1 MKDLMGKVALVT
13 GGSKGVGK
21 AIARTLADRGAA
33 VVLNYFHSHDQAKR
47 TRDELV
53 ARGARIEL
61 ARASVARQEQVDRM
75 FAEIEE
81 RHGRLDILINS
92 AANGALLP
100 LAEVTDED
108 IAKAIDT
115 NYKGGLRCARAAA
128 PLMARTGGGSIVT
141 VSALGGSQMVMANY
155 SACAPAKAAAEAAT
169 RYLAVEFAPLGIRV
183 NTASAAMLESE
194 VADKFP
200 RAQEMQEVIAKATP
214 FGRLGTPEEFA
225 DVVAFLASDASRWI
239 TGQVVLADGGLTL
252 GAALLSPPTATPTAG
267 DARVSGVAAAPGMA
281 AASGVAAAPED
292 TAASGE
298 VPVAGVAPASG
309 VAAVSEDARVSG
321 VASAPR
327 AAPAAEEVSAAGM
340 AAAAR
345 EVPASGAAP
354 VSEDARVSGVAPAS
368 GVAPTADET
377 AAAGVA
383 AAPEDTAASGEA
395 PAAGVAAASGEVP
408 ASGVAAVSGEIP
420 ASGVA
425 AVLEEV
431 RVSGVAPVPG
441 MAAASGETAAAEEVP
456 AAGMAAAPRAVLAPE
471 VAAAPQGAPA
481 PGSAA
486 VVAEAVPESAP
497 APVVPSGPVR
507 ATGPAAG
514 VAGVLEAPDPAG
526 LPGVPDDAIAV
537 VGMGLAVAGANSPE
551 EFWKLR
557 TTGDELFVKIPR
569 DRWRHENFH
578 AADTAAE
585 DKAYA
590 DRCVFITDFE
600 AVPGSVDSMADGA
613 DDHELTTM
621 WLRHSLVQALGG
633 VRRRDTDR
641 CSFVVGYTPDGSQHL
656 EEAGVLDSVTRM
668 TRDILRDLPLDDGER
683 AALGGDIEAALARRY
698 WRAGQDRSRFLPHRV
713 GELAMRGLLPPSTEL
728 HMVDTACSS
737 SLYAIDIAAKGLLM
751 GKQDIAVCGGAFA
764 LAPRG
769 TVLFSKLQGLSKR
782 GEVHALDED
791 ADGVIFADG
800 AALVVLKRLSRARA
814 DGDKVLGVLRAFGS
828 SSDGKGKAIYA
839 PNAAG
844 QSLAVRR
851 ALEAGEVEGGAV
863 QWVNAHATGTPAG
876 DLAEFTTLREYYGTA
891 GPAAVT
897 SNKSLIGH
905 TGWAAGVVSLIEN
918 LLGLAEHTIPGQFRF
933 SRPREDFR
941 LAETGLEITPERK
954 DWPGRPDGPRLAAV
968 SGFGFGGTNAHLI
981 VSEYS
986 EYRRPAAS
994 QNANAKTTAPATVTK
1009 VPDTGSRVAIVGW
1022 SAHLPGLDGREEV
1035 TRWLGGGPRPR
1046 DSFGEEYPAPP
1057 FSKVRLPPKTIRALD
1072 RCQLMIVECAHQ
1084 LRDRMPEFWQER
1096 ALKTGVFVGHM
1107 GPTRAAMLYANRCY
1121 LDDIAEAL
1129 GELRSEA
1136 LPGVLERL
1144 GDRVRGLIP
1153 ASNEDSFPGQ
1163 MPNIIS
1169 ARVANYFDLN
1179 GPNMTMDSGFAS
1191 AVSSITSAAR
1201 YLRTGE
1207 LDFAL
1212 AGGINGNSLPE
1223 YRTLIGALLPPEAE
1237 ELAEGAFLF
1246 ALTTEER
1253 ARAAGLTVLAYVD
1266 EPLGAV
1272 EAGRGES
1279 APDEVLLCGA
1289 PAPEHARYLGA
1300 AGGLAVLKA
1309 LHRPSGTVE
1318 IATDESESAA
1328 GARLRLTIPGEALE
1342 PGDDP
1347 GSGGAEAVPAALS
1360 AEAVPA
1366 ALPAALPAA
1375 FATDGRLADGTPVRV
1390 RRQVPVLTELPARTV
1405 RERVPFLPAGAVVL
1419 TDAPG
1424 PLAEV
1429 VPPDADLT
1437 VLSTAP
1443 LAAPRP
1449 GWHHLPEVTEESV
1462 RRALAG
1468 AGPRI
1473 THLRVVGD
1481 LGAAATDGPAPA
1493 LTALHDAAYLTLQHA
1508 YDDLGD
1514 PGSSAVALLLGAAP
1528 GGTPHPYTGLF
1539 TGLWKTAAL
1548 ERDACL
1554 AFALCTSATDLAG
1567 AIARAE
1573 EESAAERVF
1582 PVVFDI
1588 DGVRKAYLLSDEPN
1602 DLREG
1607 APAVLGPDSV
1617 VVVAGGARGIT
1628 AEVVKA
1634 VAEHFRPRIY
1644 VLGSNSLDDYPPE
1657 TYQGTDEEFAARRS
1671 GYIKTEIARRDGRTV
1686 ADINRA
1692 FDRMVNARW
1701 ARRNLDE
1708 MAAHSG
1714 AGRVTYLTCDMRDGA
1729 GVDRAIGR
1737 VLAEQGRIDLLV
1749 NAAGLQRS
1757 GLIKDKGF
1765 AEFTAIRDLKLDSYL
1780 HLKRALRTAPPRLW
1794 CNFGSLLG
1802 YFGQLG
1808 EADYAAANDFLAAA
1822 ATHARATDPQADEVT
1837 IGWTLWEGVGMGAN
1851 ELTKAYY
1858 ERAGSYSNM
1867 AVAEGV
1873 HHFVQELHAPVRRP
1887 SVVHLGDAERA
1898 TVERFYPGYLS
1909 TTGGPRRPGF
1919 FLRRLVAS
1927 DERSQVHECAF
1938 DLETDGY
1945 LAHHTV
1951 RGEATLPGTFVTE
1964 LAAEAARALV
1974 PGKRVIAF
1982 EDLRF
1987 EHFLRVYRDHP
1998 AGPKRIRAEL
2008 VDGPGEVTAV
2018 QVRISEDVVAPSG
2031 VVLVR
2036 DRVHFR
2042 ARVLLDTEAPTAP
2055 RWEEW
2060 PSGPETPVPD
2070 PYHQP
2075 GSPVRLTGPFVS
2087 TTDTRIHPRGKRARY
2102 APAVPAGDPVWS
2114 RFTVPAIL
2122 LDGLARVG
2130 VLDLVDGHLVPVAA
2144 PLSIRRIDLYEEISD
2159 HDLAASQAAVDLFVT
2174 PPGFDLTADAIS
2186 NRFVAVRPD
2195 GRMLLQMKDMRAT
2208 LIGYIDAET
2217 GEAVPAPQPVPGEG
2231 LV

>member
-1 MKDLMGKVALVT
+1 MKDLTGKVALVT

-21 AIARTLADRGAA
+21 AIARTLAARGADI
-33 VVLNYFHSHDQAKR
+33 VLNYFHSHDQAKR

-53 ARGARIEL
+53 ATGARVEL

-81 RHGRLDILINS
+81 RHGRLDILVNS

-115 NYKGGLRCARAAA
+115 NYKGGLRCARGAA

-183 NTASAAMLESE
+183 NTASAAMLESD

-200 RAQEMQEVIAKATP
+200 RAREMQEVIARATP
-214 FGRLGTPEEFA
+214 FGRLGTAEEFA

-252 GAALLSPPTATPTAG
+252 GAALLSPP
-267 DARVSGVAAAPGMA
+267 AAAP
-281 AASGVAAAPED
+281 VREEAAPAPE
-292 TAASGE
+292 S
-298 VPVAGVAPASG
+298 VVAPAPEAEP
-309 VAAVSEDARVSG
+309 VVAPEPVRHRAAAVTE
-321 VASAPR
+321 
-327 AAPAAEEVSAAGM
+327 AA
-340 AAAAR
+340 
-345 EVPASGAAP
+345 
-354 VSEDARVSGVAPAS
+354 
-368 GVAPTADET
+368 
-377 AAAGVA
+377 
-383 AAPEDTAASGEA
+383 
-395 PAAGVAAASGEVP
+395 
-408 ASGVAAVSGEIP
+408 
-420 ASGVA
+420 
-425 AVLEEV
+425 
-431 RVSGVAPVPG
+431 
-441 MAAASGETAAAEEVP
+441 
-456 AAGMAAAPRAVLAPE
+456 
-471 VAAAPQGAPA
+471 
-481 PGSAA
+481 
-486 VVAEAVPESAP
+486 VAEAVDAP
-497 APVVPSGPVR
+497 GPDL
-507 ATGPAAG
+507 P
-514 VAGVLEAPDPAG
+514 PD
-526 LPGVPDDAIAV
+526 VPDDAIAV

-578 AADTAAE
+578 AVDTAAE

-600 AVPGSVDSMADGA
+600 AAPGSVDSMADGT

-621 WLRHSLVQALGG
+621 WLRHSLVQALDG
-633 VRRRDTDR
+633 VRHQDTDR

-668 TRDILRDLPLDDGER
+668 TQDILRDLPLEDGER
-683 AALGGDIEAALARRY
+683 TTLGGDIEAALARRY

-814 DGDKVLGVLRAFGS
+814 DGDEVLGVLRAFGS

-863 QWVNAHATGTPAG
+863 SWVNAHATGTPAG

-941 LAETGLEITPERK
+941 LAETGLEITPEHK
-954 DWPGRPDGPRLAAV
+954 EWPGKPDGPRLAAV

-981 VSEYS
+981 VSEH
-986 EYRRPAAS
+986 RPRPAAAS
-994 QNANAKTTAPATVTK
+994 ATATDRAPATVTK
-1009 VPDTGSRVAIVGW
+1009 VPDPGSRVAIVGW
-1022 SAHLPGLDGREEV
+1022 SAHLPGLEGREEV

-1046 DSFGEEYPAPP
+1046 DSFGQEYPAPP
-1057 FSKVRLPPKTIRALD
+1057 FNKVRLPPKTIRALD

-1084 LRDRMPEFWQER
+1084 LRDQMPDFWQEQ

-1121 LDDIAEAL
+1121 LDDIAEAI
-1129 GELRSEA
+1129 GELDSDA

-1144 GDRVRGLIP
+1144 GDRVRDMIP

-1191 AVSSITSAAR
+1191 AVSSITSAGR

-1207 LDFAL
+1207 LNFAL
-1212 AGGINGNSLPE
+1212 AGGINGNSLAE
-1223 YRTLIGALLPPEAE
+1223 YRTLIGELLPPEAE

-1253 ARAAGLTVLAYVD
+1253 ARAAGLEVLAYVD

-1272 EAGRGES
+1272 EAGRGEA
-1279 APDEVLLCGA
+1279 APDEILMCGA

-1309 LHRPSGTVE
+1309 LHRPSGSVE
-1318 IATDESESAA
+1318 IATDESEGAA
-1328 GARLRLTIPGEALE
+1328 GARLRLTIPGTGEDAG
-1342 PGDDP
+1342 PGP
-1347 GSGGAEAVPAALS
+1347 AEAA
-1360 AEAVPA
+1360 
-1366 ALPAALPAA
+1366 PAALPAA

-1405 RERVPFLPAGAVVL
+1405 RERTPFLPAGAVVL
-1419 TDAPG
+1419 TDAPEL
-1424 PLAEV
+1424 LAGAA
-1429 VPPDADLT
+1429 PPEADLT

-1443 LAAPRP
+1443 LGAPRP

-1468 AGPRI
+1468 AGPGAI
-1473 THLRVVGD
+1473 HLRVVAD
-1481 LGAAATDGPAPA
+1481 LGQAPADGPAPG

-1528 GGTPHPYTGLF
+1528 DGTPHPYTGLF

-1554 AFALCTSATDLAG
+1554 AFTLCTSATDLSEAM
-1567 AIARAE
+1567 ARAE
-1573 EESAAERVF
+1573 EESAADRVF
-1582 PVVFDI
+1582 PAVFDI
-1588 DGVRKAYLLSDEPN
+1588 DGVRKTYLLSDEPGGPG
-1602 DLREG
+1602 EG
-1607 APAVLGPDSV
+1607 APAVLGRDSV

-1644 VLGSNSLDDYPPE
+1644 VLGSNSLDDWPPE
-1657 TYQGTDEEFAARRS
+1657 TYEGTDEEFAARRA

-1692 FDRMVNARW
+1692 FDRMVNARS

-1714 AGRVTYLTCDMRDGA
+1714 AGRVTYLACDMRDGGA
-1729 GVDRAIGR
+1729 VDAAIGQ

-1757 GLIKDKGF
+1757 GLIKDKSF

-1822 ATHARATDPQADEVT
+1822 ATHTRATDPRTDEFT

-1867 AVAEGV
+1867 AIAEGI

-1898 TVERFYPGYLS
+1898 TVERFYPGYLA
-1909 TTGGPRRPGF
+1909 TTGEAERPGF
-1919 FLRRLVAS
+1919 FLRRLLES
-1927 DERSQVHECAF
+1927 DERSVVYECAF

-1945 LAHHTV
+1945 LEHHTV

-1987 EHFLRVYRDHP
+1987 EHFLRVYRDLP
-1998 AGPKRIRAEL
+1998 AGPRRIRAEL
-2008 VDGPGEVTAV
+2008 VDGPGEVTVV
-2018 QVRISEDVVAPSG
+2018 QVRITEDVVAPSG
-2031 VVLVR
+2031 VVLVK
-2036 DRVHFR
+2036 DRVHFL

-2060 PSGPETPVPD
+2060 PTGEETPVPD

-2102 APAVPAGDPVWS
+2102 APDIPAGDPVWS
-2114 RFTVPAIL
+2114 RFTVPSIL

-2159 HDLAASQAAVDLFVT
+2159 HDLAASGEAVDLFVT

-2217 GEAVPAPQPVPGEG
+2217 GEAVPVEQAAAGEDRT
-2231 LV
+2231 

>member
-1 MKDLMGKVALVT
+1 MNDLTGKVALVT

-21 AIARTLADRGAA
+21 AIAQTLAARGADI
-33 VVLNYFHSHDQAKR
+33 VLNYFHSHDQAKR

-53 ARGARIEL
+53 ATGARVQL

-81 RHGRLDILINS
+81 RHGRLDILVNS

-115 NYKGGLRCARAAA
+115 NYKGGLRCARGAA

-183 NTASAAMLESE
+183 NTASAAMLESD

-200 RAQEMQEVIAKATP
+200 RAREMQEVIARATP
-214 FGRLGTPEEFA
+214 FGRLGTAEEFA

-252 GAALLSPPTATPTAG
+252 GAALLSPP
-267 DARVSGVAAAPGMA
+267 AAAP
-281 AASGVAAAPED
+281 VREEAAPEP
-292 TAASGE
+292 E
-298 VPVAGVAPASG
+298 PA
-309 VAAVSEDARVSG
+309 R
-321 VASAPR
+321 PQ
-327 AAPAAEEVSAAGM
+327 AAPAAVTE
-340 AAAAR
+340 
-345 EVPASGAAP
+345 PA
-354 VSEDARVSGVAPAS
+354 VTEPA
-368 GVAPTADET
+368 VT
-377 AAAGVA
+377 
-383 AAPEDTAASGEA
+383 
-395 PAAGVAAASGEVP
+395 
-408 ASGVAAVSGEIP
+408 
-420 ASGVA
+420 
-425 AVLEEV
+425 
-431 RVSGVAPVPG
+431 
-441 MAAASGETAAAEEVP
+441 
-456 AAGMAAAPRAVLAPE
+456 E
-471 VAAAPQGAPA
+471 VA
-481 PGSAA
+481 
-486 VVAEAVPESAP
+486 VTE
-497 APVVPSGPVR
+497 PVD
-507 ATGPAAG
+507 ATGPD
-514 VAGVLEAPDPAG
+514 LPPD
-526 LPGVPDDAIAV
+526 VPDDAIAV

-578 AADTAAE
+578 AVDTAAE

-600 AVPGSVDSMADGA
+600 AAPGSVDSMADGA

-621 WLRHSLVQALGG
+621 WLRHSLVQALDG
-633 VRRRDTDR
+633 VRHQDTDR

-668 TRDILRDLPLDDGER
+668 TQDILRDLPLEDGER
-683 AALGGDIEAALARRY
+683 TTLGGDIEAALARRY

-814 DGDKVLGVLRAFGS
+814 DGDEVLGVLRAFGS

-851 ALEAGEVEGGAV
+851 ALEAGEVEGPAV
-863 QWVNAHATGTPAG
+863 SWVNAHATGTPAG

-891 GPAAVT
+891 GPAQVT

-941 LAETGLEITPERK
+941 LDETGLEITPEHK
-954 DWPGRPDGPRLAAV
+954 EWPGKPEGPRLAAV

-981 VSEYS
+981 VSEH
-986 EYRRPAAS
+986 RPRPAA
-994 QNANAKTTAPATVTK
+994 ANATATDRAPATVTK
-1009 VPDTGSRVAIVGW
+1009 VPDPGSRVAIVGW
-1022 SAHLPGLDGREEV
+1022 SAHLPGLAGREDV

-1057 FSKVRLPPKTIRALD
+1057 FNKVRLPPKTIRALD

-1084 LRDRMPEFWQER
+1084 LRDQMPDFWQER

-1129 GELRSEA
+1129 GELGSDA
-1136 LPGVLERL
+1136 LPDVLERL
-1144 GDRVRGLIP
+1144 GDRVRDMIP
-1153 ASNEDSFPGQ
+1153 ESNEDSFPGQ

-1191 AVSSITSAAR
+1191 AVSSITSAGR

-1223 YRTLIGALLPPEAE
+1223 YRTLIGELLPPEAQ

-1253 ARAAGLTVLAYVD
+1253 ARAAGLEVLAYVD

-1272 EAGRGES
+1272 EAGRGEA
-1279 APDEVLLCGA
+1279 APDEILLCGA

-1309 LHRPSGTVE
+1309 LHRPSGSVE
-1318 IATDESESAA
+1318 IATDESEGAA
-1328 GARLRLTIPGEALE
+1328 GARLRLTIPGTGEDAG
-1342 PGDDP
+1342 P
-1347 GSGGAEAVPAALS
+1347 AEAV
-1360 AEAVPA
+1360 
-1366 ALPAALPAA
+1366 PAALPAA

-1405 RERVPFLPAGAVVL
+1405 RERTPFLPAGAVVL
-1419 TDAPG
+1419 TDAPEL
-1424 PLAEV
+1424 LAGA
-1429 VPPDADLT
+1429 VPPEADLT

-1443 LAAPRP
+1443 LGAPRP
-1449 GWHHLPEVTEESV
+1449 GWQHLPEVTEESV
-1462 RRALAG
+1462 RRALSG
-1468 AGPRI
+1468 AGPGV

-1481 LGAAATDGPAPA
+1481 LGRAATDGPAPA
-1493 LTALHDAAYLTLQHA
+1493 LTALHDAAYLTLQHL

-1514 PGSSAVALLLGAAP
+1514 PGSSAVALLLGATP

-1554 AFALCTSATDLAG
+1554 AFTLCTSATDLTE

-1573 EESAAERVF
+1573 EESANERVF
-1582 PVVFDI
+1582 PAVFDI
-1588 DGVRKAYLLSDEPN
+1588 DGVRKGHLLSDEPAAP
-1602 DLREG
+1602 DEG
-1607 APAVLGPDSV
+1607 APAALGRDSV

-1644 VLGSNSLDDYPPE
+1644 VLGSNSLDDWPPE
-1657 TYQGTDEEFAARRS
+1657 TYEGTDEEFAARRA

-1692 FDRMVNARW
+1692 FDRMVNARS

-1714 AGRVTYLTCDMRDGA
+1714 PGRVTYLACDMRDGDA
-1729 GVDRAIGR
+1729 VDGAIGH

-1757 GLIKDKGF
+1757 GLIKDKSF

-1822 ATHARATDPQADEVT
+1822 ATHTRATDGRTDEFT

-1867 AVAEGV
+1867 AIAEGI

-1887 SVVHLGDAERA
+1887 SVVHLGEAERA
-1898 TVERFYPGYLS
+1898 TVERFYPGYLA
-1909 TTGGPRRPGF
+1909 TTGEAERPGF
-1919 FLRRLVAS
+1919 FLRRLLES
-1927 DERSQVHECAF
+1927 DERSVVYECAF

-1945 LAHHTV
+1945 LEHHTV

-1987 EHFLRVYRDHP
+1987 EHFLRVYRDLP
-1998 AGPKRIRAEL
+1998 AGPRRIRAEL
-2008 VDGPGEVTAV
+2008 VDSPGEVTVV
-2018 QVRISEDVVAPSG
+2018 QVRITEDVVAPSG
-2031 VVLVR
+2031 VVLVK
-2036 DRVHFR
+2036 DRVHFL

-2060 PSGPETPVPD
+2060 PAGEETPVPD

-2102 APAVPAGDPVWS
+2102 APDIPAGDPVWS
-2114 RFTVPAIL
+2114 RFTVPSIL

-2159 HDLAASQAAVDLFVT
+2159 HDLAASGEAVDLFVT

-2217 GEAVPAPQPVPGEG
+2217 GEAVPLEEAAAGEDRT
-2231 LV
+2231 

>member
-1 MKDLMGKVALVT
+1 MNDLTGKVALVT

-21 AIARTLADRGAA
+21 AIARTLAARGADI
-33 VVLNYFHSHDQAKR
+33 VLNYFHSHDQAKR

-53 ARGARIEL
+53 ASGARVEL
-61 ARASVARQEQVDRM
+61 AWASVARQEQVDRM
-75 FAEIEE
+75 FAELEE
-81 RHGRLDILINS
+81 RHGRLDILVNS

-128 PLMARTGGGSIVT
+128 PLMARGGGGSIVT

-155 SACAPAKAAAEAAT
+155 AACAPAKAAAEAAT
-169 RYLAVEFAPLGIRV
+169 RYLAVEYAPLGIRV
-183 NTASAAMLESE
+183 NTASAAMLQSE

-200 RAQEMQEVIAKATP
+200 RAREMQEVIARATP

-252 GAALLSPPTATPTAG
+252 GAALMSPP
-267 DARVSGVAAAPGMA
+267 AAAPVREETTPRPEPVRPQA
-281 AASGVAAAPED
+281 AATTATVA
-292 TAASGE
+292 
-298 VPVAGVAPASG
+298 
-309 VAAVSEDARVSG
+309 
-321 VASAPR
+321 
-327 AAPAAEEVSAAGM
+327 
-340 AAAAR
+340 
-345 EVPASGAAP
+345 
-354 VSEDARVSGVAPAS
+354 
-368 GVAPTADET
+368 ET
-377 AAAGVA
+377 V
-383 AAPEDTAASGEA
+383 EA
-395 PAAGVAAASGEVP
+395 PAPDLPTDVP
-408 ASGVAAVSGEIP
+408 D
-420 ASGVA
+420 
-425 AVLEEV
+425 
-431 RVSGVAPVPG
+431 VP
-441 MAAASGETAAAEEVP
+441 
-456 AAGMAAAPRAVLAPE
+456 
-471 VAAAPQGAPA
+471 
-481 PGSAA
+481 
-486 VVAEAVPESAP
+486 
-497 APVVPSGPVR
+497 
-507 ATGPAAG
+507 
-514 VAGVLEAPDPAG
+514 D
-526 LPGVPDDAIAV
+526 VPDDAIAV

-590 DRCVFITDFE
+590 DRCVFITDFQ
-600 AVPGSVDSMADGA
+600 AAPGSVDSMAGA
-613 DDHELTTM
+613 EAEGDHELTTM
-621 WLRHSLVQALGG
+621 WLRHSLVQALDG
-633 VRRRDTDR
+633 VHHQDSDR

-668 TRDILRDLPLDDGER
+668 THDILGDLPLDDGER
-683 AALGGDIEAALARRY
+683 TALGGDIEAALNRRY

-814 DGDKVLGVLRAFGS
+814 DGDEVLGVLRAFGS

-851 ALEAGEVEGGAV
+851 ALEAGEVEGAAV
-863 QWVNAHATGTPAG
+863 SWVNAHATGTPAG

-941 LAETGLEITPERK
+941 LAETGLEITPEHK
-954 DWPGRPDGPRLAAV
+954 GWPERPGGPRLAAV

-981 VSEYS
+981 VSEH
-986 EYRRPAAS
+986 RARPAA
-994 QNANAKTTAPATVTK
+994 ANATAHATDRAPATVTK

-1022 SAHLPGLDGREEV
+1022 SAHLPGLAGREEV

-1046 DSFGEEYPAPP
+1046 DSFGDEYPAPP

-1084 LRDRMPEFWQER
+1084 LRDQMPDFWQER

-1129 GELRSEA
+1129 GELDSDA

-1144 GDRVRGLIP
+1144 GDRVRGMIP

-1191 AVSSITSAAR
+1191 AVSSITSAGR

-1223 YRTLIGALLPPEAE
+1223 YRTLIGGLLPPEAR

-1253 ARAAGLTVLAYVD
+1253 ARAAGLEVLAYVD

-1272 EAGRGES
+1272 EAGRGD
-1279 APDEVLLCGA
+1279 AVADEILLCGA

-1300 AGGLAVLKA
+1300 AGGLAVLRA
-1309 LHRPSGTVE
+1309 LHRPAGTVE
-1318 IATDESESAA
+1318 IATDESEGAA
-1328 GARLRLTIPGEALE
+1328 GARLRLTIPGDGPEPHGRESEAPRSQAPE
-1342 PGDDP
+1342 SQDRESRGRK
-1347 GSGGAEAVPAALS
+1347 SEAR
-1360 AEAVPA
+1360 EAVPA
-1366 ALPAALPAA
+1366 ALPAA
-1375 FATDGRLADGTPVRV
+1375 FTTDGRLADGTPLRV

-1419 TDAPG
+1419 TDAPE
-1424 PLAEV
+1424 PLAAAA
-1429 VPPDADLT
+1429 PPDADLT

-1443 LAAPRP
+1443 LPAPRP

-1468 AGPRI
+1468 AGPGV

-1481 LGAAATDGPAPA
+1481 LGRAATEGPVPLDGPVSTDRPVPA
-1493 LTALHDAAYLTLQHA
+1493 LTALHDAAYLALQHL

-1554 AFALCTSATDLAG
+1554 AFALCTSATDLTEAM
-1567 AIARAE
+1567 ARAE

-1582 PVVFDI
+1582 PAVFDL
-1588 DGVRKAYLLSDEPN
+1588 DGVRKAYLLTDEPN
-1602 DLREG
+1602 DPGAG

-1644 VLGSNSLDDYPPE
+1644 VLGSNSLDDHPPE
-1657 TYQGTDEEFAARRS
+1657 TYQGSDEEFAARRA
-1671 GYIKTEIARRDGRTV
+1671 GYIRTELARRDGRTV

-1692 FDRMVNARW
+1692 FDRMVNARR
-1701 ARRNLDE
+1701 AKRNLDE

-1714 AGRVTYLTCDMRDGA
+1714 TGRITYLACDMRDGA
-1729 GVDRAIGR
+1729 AVDRAIGR
-1737 VLAEQGRIDLLV
+1737 VLDGPGRIDLLV

-1757 GLIKDKGF
+1757 GLIKDKSF
-1765 AEFTAIRDLKLDSYL
+1765 AEFTSIRDLKLDSYL

-1808 EADYAAANDFLAAA
+1808 EADYAAANDYLAAA
-1822 ATHARATDPQADEVT
+1822 ATHTGATDRRTEEFT

-1867 AVAEGV
+1867 AIAEGI

-1898 TVERFYPGYLS
+1898 TVERFYPGYLDQ
-1909 TTGGPRRPGF
+1909 RPGF

-1927 DERSQVHECAF
+1927 DERSVVYECPF
-1938 DLETDGY
+1938 DLDTDGY
-1945 LAHHTV
+1945 LEHHTV

-1987 EHFLRVYRDHP
+1987 EHFLRVYRDIP
-1998 AGPKRIRAEL
+1998 AGPRRIRAEL
-2008 VDGPGEVTAV
+2008 VDSPGEVTVV
-2018 QVRISEDVVAPSG
+2018 QVRITEDVVAPSG
-2031 VVLVR
+2031 VVLVK
-2036 DRVHFR
+2036 DRVHFL

-2060 PSGPETPVPD
+2060 PAGEETPVPD

-2102 APAVPAGDPVWS
+2102 VPDVPSGDPVWS
-2114 RFTVPAIL
+2114 RFTVPSIL

-2130 VLDLVDGHLVPVAA
+2130 VLDLVDGQLVPVAA

-2159 HDLAASQAAVDLFVT
+2159 HDLAASGEDIDLFVT
-2174 PPGFDLTADAIS
+2174 PPGFDLTADTIS

-2208 LIGYIDAET
+2208 LIGHVDAET
-2217 GEAVPAPQPVPGEG
+2217 GEAVPLEQPPAGEDRE
-2231 LV
+2231 

>member
-1 MKDLMGKVALVT
+1 MKDLTGKVALVT

-21 AIARTLADRGAA
+21 AIARTLAARGADI
-33 VVLNYFHSHDQAKR
+33 VLNYFHSHDQAKR

-53 ARGARIEL
+53 ATGARVEL

-81 RHGRLDILINS
+81 RHGRLDILVNS

-115 NYKGGLRCARAAA
+115 NYKGGLRCARGAA

-183 NTASAAMLESE
+183 NTASAAMLESD

-200 RAQEMQEVIAKATP
+200 RAREMQEVIARATP
-214 FGRLGTPEEFA
+214 FGRLGTAEEFA

-252 GAALLSPPTATPTAG
+252 GAALLSPP
-267 DARVSGVAAAPGMA
+267 AAAP
-281 AASGVAAAPED
+281 VREEAAPEPE
-292 TAASGE
+292 S
-298 VPVAGVAPASG
+298 VVAPAPEPESV
-309 VAAVSEDARVSG
+309 VAPAPEAEPV
-321 VASAPR
+321 VAPEPVRPR
-327 AAPAAEEVSAAGM
+327 AAAVTEAA
-340 AAAAR
+340 
-345 EVPASGAAP
+345 
-354 VSEDARVSGVAPAS
+354 
-368 GVAPTADET
+368 
-377 AAAGVA
+377 
-383 AAPEDTAASGEA
+383 
-395 PAAGVAAASGEVP
+395 
-408 ASGVAAVSGEIP
+408 
-420 ASGVA
+420 
-425 AVLEEV
+425 
-431 RVSGVAPVPG
+431 
-441 MAAASGETAAAEEVP
+441 
-456 AAGMAAAPRAVLAPE
+456 
-471 VAAAPQGAPA
+471 
-481 PGSAA
+481 
-486 VVAEAVPESAP
+486 VAEAVDAP
-497 APVVPSGPVR
+497 GPDL
-507 ATGPAAG
+507 P
-514 VAGVLEAPDPAG
+514 PD
-526 LPGVPDDAIAV
+526 VPDDAIAV

-578 AADTAAE
+578 AVDTAAE

-600 AVPGSVDSMADGA
+600 AAPGSVDSMADGT

-621 WLRHSLVQALGG
+621 WLRHSLVQALDG
-633 VRRRDTDR
+633 VRHQDTDR

-668 TRDILRDLPLDDGER
+668 TQDILRDLPLEDGER
-683 AALGGDIEAALARRY
+683 TTLGGDIEAALARRY

-814 DGDKVLGVLRAFGS
+814 DGDEVLGVLRAFGS

-863 QWVNAHATGTPAG
+863 SWVNAHATGTPAG

-941 LAETGLEITPERK
+941 LAETGLEITPEHK
-954 DWPGRPDGPRLAAV
+954 EWPGKPDGPRLAAV

-981 VSEYS
+981 VSEH
-986 EYRRPAAS
+986 RPRPAAAS
-994 QNANAKTTAPATVTK
+994 ATATDRAPATVTK
-1009 VPDTGSRVAIVGW
+1009 VPDPGSRVAIVGW
-1022 SAHLPGLDGREEV
+1022 SAHLPGLEGREEV

-1046 DSFGEEYPAPP
+1046 DSFGQEYPAPP
-1057 FSKVRLPPKTIRALD
+1057 FNKVRLPPKTIRALD

-1084 LRDRMPEFWQER
+1084 LRDQMPDFWQEQ

-1121 LDDIAEAL
+1121 LDDIAEAI
-1129 GELRSEA
+1129 GELDSDA

-1144 GDRVRGLIP
+1144 GDRVRDLIP

-1191 AVSSITSAAR
+1191 AVSSITSAGR

-1223 YRTLIGALLPPEAE
+1223 YRTLIGELLPPEAE

-1253 ARAAGLTVLAYVD
+1253 ARAAGLEVLAYVD

-1272 EAGRGES
+1272 EAGRGEA
-1279 APDEVLLCGA
+1279 APDEILLCGA

-1309 LHRPSGTVE
+1309 LHRPSGSVE
-1318 IATDESESAA
+1318 IATDESEGAA
-1328 GARLRLTIPGEALE
+1328 GARLRLTIPGTGEDAG
-1342 PGDDP
+1342 PGP
-1347 GSGGAEAVPAALS
+1347 AEAA
-1360 AEAVPA
+1360 
-1366 ALPAALPAA
+1366 PAALPAA

-1405 RERVPFLPAGAVVL
+1405 RERTPFLPVGAVVL
-1419 TDAPG
+1419 TDAPEL
-1424 PLAEV
+1424 LAGAA
-1429 VPPDADLT
+1429 PPEADLT
-1437 VLSTAP
+1437 VLSTVP
-1443 LAAPRP
+1443 LGAPRP

-1468 AGPRI
+1468 AGPGAI
-1473 THLRVVGD
+1473 HLRVVAD
-1481 LGAAATDGPAPA
+1481 LGQAPADGPAPG

-1508 YDDLGD
+1508 YDELGD

-1554 AFALCTSATDLAG
+1554 AFTLCTSATDLTE
-1567 AIARAE
+1567 AIARTE

-1582 PVVFDI
+1582 PAVFDI
-1588 DGVRKAYLLSDEPN
+1588 DGVRKTYLLSDEPGGPG
-1602 DLREG
+1602 EG
-1607 APAVLGPDSV
+1607 ARAVLGRDSV

-1644 VLGSNSLDDYPPE
+1644 VLGSNSLDDWPPE
-1657 TYQGTDEEFAARRS
+1657 TYEGTDEEFAARRA

-1686 ADINRA
+1686 ADVNRA
-1692 FDRMVNARW
+1692 FDRMVNARS

-1714 AGRVTYLTCDMRDGA
+1714 AGRVTYLACDMRDGGA
-1729 GVDRAIGR
+1729 VDAAIGQ
-1737 VLAEQGRIDLLV
+1737 VLADQGRIDLLV

-1757 GLIKDKGF
+1757 GLIKDKSF

-1822 ATHARATDPQADEVT
+1822 ATHTRATDPRTDEFT

-1867 AVAEGV
+1867 AIAEGI

-1898 TVERFYPGYLS
+1898 TVERFYPGYLA
-1909 TTGGPRRPGF
+1909 TTGEAERPGF
-1919 FLRRLVAS
+1919 FLRRLLES
-1927 DERSQVHECAF
+1927 DERSVVYECAF

-1945 LAHHTV
+1945 LEHHTV

-1964 LAAEAARALV
+1964 LAAEAARTLV

-1987 EHFLRVYRDHP
+1987 EHFLRVYRDLP
-1998 AGPKRIRAEL
+1998 AGPRRIRADL
-2008 VDGPGEVTAV
+2008 VDGPGEVTVV
-2018 QVRISEDVVAPSG
+2018 QVRITEDVVAPSG
-2031 VVLVR
+2031 VVLVK
-2036 DRVHFR
+2036 DRVHFL

-2060 PSGPETPVPD
+2060 PTGEETPVPD

-2102 APAVPAGDPVWS
+2102 APDIPAGDPVWS
-2114 RFTVPAIL
+2114 RFTVPSIL

-2159 HDLAASQAAVDLFVT
+2159 HDLAASGEAVDLFVT

-2217 GEAVPAPQPVPGEG
+2217 GEAVPVEQAAAGEDRT
-2231 LV
+2231 

>member
-1 MKDLMGKVALVT
+1 M
-13 GGSKGVGK
+13 
-21 AIARTLADRGAA
+21 
-33 VVLNYFHSHDQAKR
+33 
-47 TRDELV
+47 
-53 ARGARIEL
+53 
-61 ARASVARQEQVDRM
+61 
-75 FAEIEE
+75 
-81 RHGRLDILINS
+81 
-92 AANGALLP
+92 
-100 LAEVTDED
+100 
-108 IAKAIDT
+108 
-115 NYKGGLRCARAAA
+115 
-128 PLMARTGGGSIVT
+128 
-141 VSALGGSQMVMANY
+141 
-155 SACAPAKAAAEAAT
+155 
-169 RYLAVEFAPLGIRV
+169 
-183 NTASAAMLESE
+183 
-194 VADKFP
+194 
-200 RAQEMQEVIAKATP
+200 
-214 FGRLGTPEEFA
+214 
-225 DVVAFLASDASRWI
+225 
-239 TGQVVLADGGLTL
+239 
-252 GAALLSPPTATPTAG
+252 
-267 DARVSGVAAAPGMA
+267 
-281 AASGVAAAPED
+281 
-292 TAASGE
+292 
-298 VPVAGVAPASG
+298 
-309 VAAVSEDARVSG
+309 
-321 VASAPR
+321 
-327 AAPAAEEVSAAGM
+327 
-340 AAAAR
+340 
-345 EVPASGAAP
+345 
-354 VSEDARVSGVAPAS
+354 
-368 GVAPTADET
+368 
-377 AAAGVA
+377 
-383 AAPEDTAASGEA
+383 
-395 PAAGVAAASGEVP
+395 
-408 ASGVAAVSGEIP
+408 
-420 ASGVA
+420 
-425 AVLEEV
+425 
-431 RVSGVAPVPG
+431 
-441 MAAASGETAAAEEVP
+441 
-456 AAGMAAAPRAVLAPE
+456 
-471 VAAAPQGAPA
+471 
-481 PGSAA
+481 
-486 VVAEAVPESAP
+486 
-497 APVVPSGPVR
+497 R
-507 ATGPAAG
+507 ATGPAAS

-526 LPGVPDDAIAV
+526 LPGVPDVPDDAIAV

-578 AADTAAE
+578 AVDTAAE

-698 WRAGQDRSRFLPHRV
+698 WRAGHDRSRFLPHRV

-994 QNANAKTTAPATVTK
+994 PNANAKTTAPATVTK

-1136 LPGVLERL
+1136 LPSVLERL

-1328 GARLRLTIPGEALE
+1328 GARLRLTIPGDALE

-1347 GSGGAEAVPAALS
+1347 GSGGAEATPATLPAEAAPSTLP
-1360 AEAVPA
+1360 AEAVPSTLSA
-1366 ALPAALPAA
+1366 ARPATLPAA

-1429 VPPDADLT
+1429 VPPGADLT

-1449 GWHHLPEVTEESV
+1449 GWHHLSEVTEESV

-1473 THLRVVGD
+1473 IHLRVVGD

-1493 LTALHDAAYLTLQHA
+1493 LTALHDAAYLTLQQA

-1554 AFALCTSATDLAG
+1554 AFALCTSATGLAG

-1573 EESAAERVF
+1573 QESAAERVF

-1644 VLGSNSLDDYPPE
+1644 VLGSNSLDDYPPG

-1692 FDRMVNARW
+1692 FNRMVNARW

-1737 VLAEQGRIDLLV
+1737 VLAERGRIDLLV

-1765 AEFTAIRDLKLDSYL
+1765 AEFTVIRDLKLDSYL

-1822 ATHARATDPQADEVT
+1822 ATHARATDPAADEVT

-1867 AVAEGV
+1867 AIAEGV

-1909 TTGGPRRPGF
+1909 TTGEPRRPGF

-1938 DLETDGY
+1938 DLATDGY
-1945 LAHHTV
+1945 LEHHTV

-1998 AGPKRIRAEL
+1998 VGPKRIRAEL

-2031 VVLVR
+2031 VVLVK

-2060 PSGPETPVPD
+2060 PPGPETPVPD

-2102 APAVPAGDPVWS
+2102 APAIPAGDPVWS
-2114 RFTVPAIL
+2114 RFTVPVIL

-2159 HDLAASQAAVDLFVT
+2159 HDLAVSQAAVDLFVT

-2217 GEAVPAPQPVPGEG
+2217 GEAVPAPQPAPGEG

>member
-1 MKDLMGKVALVT
+1 MKDLTGKVALVT

-21 AIARTLADRGAA
+21 AIARTLAARGADI
-33 VVLNYFHSHDQAKR
+33 VLNYFHSHDQAKR

-53 ARGARIEL
+53 ATGARVEL

-81 RHGRLDILINS
+81 RHGRLDILVNS

-115 NYKGGLRCARAAA
+115 NYKGGLRCARGAA

-183 NTASAAMLESE
+183 NTASAAMLESD

-200 RAQEMQEVIAKATP
+200 RAREMQEVIARATP
-214 FGRLGTPEEFA
+214 FGRLGTAEEFA

-252 GAALLSPPTATPTAG
+252 GAALLSPPADDPV
-267 DARVSGVAAAPGMA
+267 REE
-281 AASGVAAAPED
+281 AAPEPEPI
-292 TAASGE
+292 AAQ
-298 VPVAGVAPASG
+298 
-309 VAAVSEDARVSG
+309 
-321 VASAPR
+321 
-327 AAPAAEEVSAAGM
+327 
-340 AAAAR
+340 
-345 EVPASGAAP
+345 
-354 VSEDARVSGVAPAS
+354 
-368 GVAPTADET
+368 
-377 AAAGVA
+377 
-383 AAPEDTAASGEA
+383 APEAE
-395 PAAGVAAASGEVP
+395 
-408 ASGVAAVSGEIP
+408 
-420 ASGVA
+420 
-425 AVLEEV
+425 
-431 RVSGVAPVPG
+431 PV
-441 MAAASGETAAAEEVP
+441 
-456 AAGMAAAPRAVLAPE
+456 
-471 VAAAPQGAPA
+471 AAPQPA
-481 PGSAA
+481 RPQPARPQAAA
-486 VVAEAVPESAP
+486 VTEAVTETPDTP
-497 APVVPSGPVR
+497 GPDL
-507 ATGPAAG
+507 P
-514 VAGVLEAPDPAG
+514 PD
-526 LPGVPDDAIAV
+526 VPDDAIAV

-600 AVPGSVDSMADGA
+600 AAPGSVDSMADGT

-621 WLRHSLVQALGG
+621 WLRHSLVQALDG
-633 VRRRDTDR
+633 VRHQDTDR

-668 TRDILRDLPLDDGER
+668 THDILRDLPLADGER
-683 AALGGDIEAALARRY
+683 TTLGGDIEAALARRY

-814 DGDKVLGVLRAFGS
+814 DGDEVLGVLRAFGS

-851 ALEAGEVEGGAV
+851 ALEAGEVEGSAV
-863 QWVNAHATGTPAG
+863 SWVNAHATGTPAG

-941 LAETGLEITPERK
+941 LAETGLEITPEHK
-954 DWPGRPDGPRLAAV
+954 EWPGKPDGPRLAAV

-981 VSEYS
+981 VSEH
-986 EYRRPAAS
+986 RPRPAA
-994 QNANAKTTAPATVTK
+994 ANATTTDRAPATVTK
-1009 VPDTGSRVAIVGW
+1009 VPDPGSRAAIVGW
-1022 SAHLPGLDGREEV
+1022 SAHLPGLAGREEV
-1035 TRWLGGGPRPR
+1035 TRWLGGGPRPG
-1046 DSFGEEYPAPP
+1046 DSFGEQYPAPP
-1057 FSKVRLPPKTIRALD
+1057 FNKVRLPPKTIRALD

-1084 LRDRMPEFWQER
+1084 LRDQIPDFWQER

-1121 LDDIAEAL
+1121 LDDIAEAI
-1129 GELRSEA
+1129 GELDSDA

-1144 GDRVRGLIP
+1144 GDRVRDLIP

-1191 AVSSITSAAR
+1191 AVSSITSAGR

-1223 YRTLIGALLPPEAE
+1223 YRTLIGELLPPEAE

-1253 ARAAGLTVLAYVD
+1253 ARAAGLEVLAYVD

-1272 EAGRGES
+1272 EAGGGEA
-1279 APDEVLLCGA
+1279 APDEILLCGA

-1309 LHRPSGTVE
+1309 LHRPSGSVE
-1318 IATDESESAA
+1318 IATDESEGAA
-1328 GARLRLTIPGEALE
+1328 GARLRLTIPGTGADVGPGPDEA
-1342 PGDDP
+1342 
-1347 GSGGAEAVPAALS
+1347 A
-1360 AEAVPA
+1360 
-1366 ALPAALPAA
+1366 PAALPAA
-1375 FATDGRLADGTPVRV
+1375 FATDGQLADGTPVRV

-1405 RERVPFLPAGAVVL
+1405 RERTPFLPAGAVVL
-1419 TDAPG
+1419 TDAPE
-1424 PLAEV
+1424 PLAGA
-1429 VPPDADLT
+1429 VPPEADLT

-1443 LAAPRP
+1443 LGAPRP

-1468 AGPRI
+1468 AGPGTI
-1473 THLRVVGD
+1473 HLRVVAD
-1481 LGAAATDGPAPA
+1481 LGRAPTNGPAPR

-1554 AFALCTSATDLAG
+1554 AFTLCTSATDLTEAM
-1567 AIARAE
+1567 ARAE

-1582 PVVFDI
+1582 PAVFDI
-1588 DGVRKAYLLSDEPN
+1588 DGVRRTYLLCDEPGAPG
-1602 DLREG
+1602 EG
-1607 APAVLGPDSV
+1607 ARAVLGPDSV

-1644 VLGSNSLDDYPPE
+1644 VLGSNSLDDWPPE
-1657 TYQGTDEEFAARRS
+1657 TYEGTDEEFAARRA

-1714 AGRVTYLTCDMRDGA
+1714 PGRVTYLACDMRDGDA
-1729 GVDRAIGR
+1729 VDGAIGR

-1757 GLIKDKGF
+1757 GLIKDKSF

-1822 ATHARATDPQADEVT
+1822 ATHTRAGDARTEEFT

-1867 AVAEGV
+1867 AIAEGI

-1898 TVERFYPGYLS
+1898 TVERFYPGYLA
-1909 TTGGPRRPGF
+1909 TTGEAERPGF
-1919 FLRRLVAS
+1919 FLRRLLES
-1927 DERSQVHECAF
+1927 DERSLVYECPF
-1938 DLETDGY
+1938 DLATDGY
-1945 LAHHTV
+1945 LEHHTV

-1987 EHFLRVYRDHP
+1987 EHFLRVYRDLP
-1998 AGPKRIRAEL
+1998 AGPRRIRAEL
-2008 VDGPGEVTAV
+2008 VDSPGEVTVV
-2018 QVRISEDVVAPSG
+2018 QVRITEDVVAPSG
-2031 VVLVR
+2031 VVLVK
-2036 DRVHFR
+2036 DRVHFL

-2060 PSGPETPVPD
+2060 PVGEETPVPD

-2102 APAVPAGDPVWS
+2102 APDIPAGDPVWS
-2114 RFTVPAIL
+2114 RFTVPSIL

-2130 VLDLVDGHLVPVAA
+2130 VLELLDGPDGHLVPVAA

-2159 HDLAASQAAVDLFVT
+2159 HDLAASGEPVDLFVT

-2208 LIGYIDAET
+2208 LIGYTDAET
-2217 GEAVPAPQPVPGEG
+2217 GEAVPVEQASAGEDRT
-2231 LV
+2231 

>member
-1 MKDLMGKVALVT
+1 MKDLTGKVALVT

-21 AIARTLADRGAA
+21 AIARTLAARGAD

-53 ARGARIEL
+53 ADGARVEL

-81 RHGRLDILINS
+81 RHGRLDILVNS

-128 PLMARTGGGSIVT
+128 PLMARGGGGSIVT

-169 RYLAVEFAPLGIRV
+169 RYLAVEYAPLGIRV

-200 RAQEMQEVIAKATP
+200 RAREMQEVIARATP

-252 GAALLSPPTATPTAG
+252 GAALMSPP
-267 DARVSGVAAAPGMA
+267 AAAPAREEA
-281 AASGVAAAPED
+281 A
-292 TAASGE
+292 
-298 VPVAGVAPASG
+298 
-309 VAAVSEDARVSG
+309 
-321 VASAPR
+321 R
-327 AAPAAEEVSAAGM
+327 AAPAAPE
-340 AAAAR
+340 
-345 EVPASGAAP
+345 P
-354 VSEDARVSGVAPAS
+354 VVAPEPVLSPEPVVTPEPTPAPEPEPI
-368 GVAPTADET
+368 VAPE
-377 AAAGVA
+377 
-383 AAPEDTAASGEA
+383 P
-395 PAAGVAAASGEVP
+395 
-408 ASGVAAVSGEIP
+408 
-420 ASGVA
+420 
-425 AVLEEV
+425 
-431 RVSGVAPVPG
+431 
-441 MAAASGETAAAEEVP
+441 M
-456 AAGMAAAPRAVLAPE
+456 
-471 VAAAPQGAPA
+471 
-481 PGSAA
+481 
-486 VVAEAVPESAP
+486 
-497 APVVPSGPVR
+497 
-507 ATGPAAG
+507 
-514 VAGVLEAPDPAG
+514 APD
-526 LPGVPDDAIAV
+526 VPDDAIAV

-590 DRCVFITDFE
+590 DRCVFITDFQ
-600 AVPGSVDSMADGA
+600 AAPGSVDSMAEGA

-621 WLRHSLVQALGG
+621 WLRHSLVQALDG
-633 VRRRDTDR
+633 VRHQDSDR

-668 TRDILRDLPLDDGER
+668 THDILGDLPLDDGER
-683 AALGGDIEAALARRY
+683 TALGGDIEAALNRRY

-814 DGDKVLGVLRAFGS
+814 DGDEVLGVLRAFGS

-851 ALEAGEVEGGAV
+851 ALEAGEVEGSAV
-863 QWVNAHATGTPAG
+863 SWVNAHATGTPAG

-933 SRPREDFR
+933 SKPREDFR
-941 LAETGLEITPERK
+941 LAETGLEITPEHK
-954 DWPGRPDGPRLAAV
+954 GWPERSDSPRLAAV

-981 VSEYS
+981 VSEH
-986 EYRRPAAS
+986 RARPAAG
-994 QNANAKTTAPATVTK
+994 AATATDRAPATVTK

-1022 SAHLPGLDGREEV
+1022 SAHLPGLAGREEV

-1046 DSFGEEYPAPP
+1046 DSFGDEYPAPP

-1084 LRDRMPEFWQER
+1084 LRDQMPDFWQER

-1129 GELRSEA
+1129 GELPSDA
-1136 LPGVLERL
+1136 LPDVLERL
-1144 GDRVRGLIP
+1144 GDRVRGMIP

-1191 AVSSITSAAR
+1191 AVSSITSAGR

-1223 YRTLIGALLPPEAE
+1223 YRTLIGELLPPEAR

-1253 ARAAGLTVLAYVD
+1253 ARAAGLEVLAYVD

-1272 EAGRGES
+1272 EAGRGQA
-1279 APDEVLLCGA
+1279 APEEVLLCGA

-1318 IATDESESAA
+1318 IATDESEGAA
-1328 GARLRLTIPGEALE
+1328 GARLRLTIPGDGPESAGPE
-1342 PGDDP
+1342 SAGPES
-1347 GSGGAEAVPAALS
+1347 GSRESTGSESEGRESGSRASEGR
-1360 AEAVPA
+1360 EAVPA
-1366 ALPAALPAA
+1366 ALPAA
-1375 FATDGRLADGTPVRV
+1375 FTSGGRLADGTPVRV
-1390 RRQVPVLTELPARTV
+1390 RRQVPVLTELPARPV
-1405 RERVPFLPAGAVVL
+1405 GERVPFLPAGAVVL

-1424 PLAEV
+1424 PLAAAA
-1429 VPPDADLT
+1429 PPDADLT

-1449 GWHHLPEVTEESV
+1449 GWHHLAEVTEESV

-1468 AGPRI
+1468 AGPGV

-1481 LGAAATDGPAPA
+1481 LGRAATDGPAPA
-1493 LTALHDAAYLTLQHA
+1493 LTALHDAAYLTLQHL

-1528 GGTPHPYTGLF
+1528 DGTPHPYTGLF

-1554 AFALCTSATDLAG
+1554 AFTLCTSATDLAE
-1567 AIARAE
+1567 AMARAE

-1582 PVVFDI
+1582 PAVFDL

-1602 DLREG
+1602 DLAAG

-1657 TYQGTDEEFAARRS
+1657 TYQGTDEEFAARRA

-1692 FDRMVNARW
+1692 FDRMVNARS
-1701 ARRNLDE
+1701 AKRNLDE

-1714 AGRVTYLTCDMRDGA
+1714 AGRVTYLACDMRDGQA
-1729 GVDRAIGR
+1729 VDRAIGR
-1737 VLAEQGRIDLLV
+1737 VLDERGRIDLLV

-1757 GLIKDKGF
+1757 GLIKDKSF
-1765 AEFTAIRDLKLDSYL
+1765 AEFTSIRDLKLDSYL

-1822 ATHARATDPQADEVT
+1822 ATHTRATDPRTDEFT

-1867 AVAEGV
+1867 AIAEGI

-1898 TVERFYPGYLS
+1898 TVERFYPGYLD
-1909 TTGGPRRPGF
+1909 RRPGF

-1927 DERSQVHECAF
+1927 DERSVVYECPF
-1938 DLETDGY
+1938 DLDTDGY
-1945 LAHHTV
+1945 LEHHTV

-1987 EHFLRVYRDHP
+1987 EHFLRVYRDIP
-1998 AGPKRIRAEL
+1998 AGPRRIRAEL
-2008 VDGPGEVTAV
+2008 VDGPGEVTVV
-2018 QVRISEDVVAPSG
+2018 QVRITEDVVAPSG
-2031 VVLVR
+2031 VVLVK
-2036 DRVHFR
+2036 DRVHFL

-2060 PSGPETPVPD
+2060 PTGEETPVPD

-2102 APAVPAGDPVWS
+2102 APDVPAGDPVWS
-2114 RFTVPAIL
+2114 RFTVPSIL

-2159 HDLAASQAAVDLFVT
+2159 HDLAASGEDIDLFVT
-2174 PPGFDLTADAIS
+2174 PPGFDLTADTIS

-2208 LIGYIDAET
+2208 LIGYVDAET
-2217 GEAVPAPQPVPGEG
+2217 GEAVPLEQAPAGEDRT
-2231 LV
+2231 